1 MAIRVTAK
9 ELRVFSTKR
18 PMGPILFQDLGLQP
32 ANGVEK
38 LMETA
43 LSKSFHKK
51 YYLTLMQMRFSLL

>member
-38 LMETA
+38 IDGNRPFEVISQEVLPD
-43 LSKSFHKK
+43 F
-51 YYLTLMQMRFSLL
+51 

>member
-38 LMETA
+38 IDETV
-43 LSKSFHKK
+43 LRSHFTRSI
-51 YYLTLMQMRFSLL
+51 T